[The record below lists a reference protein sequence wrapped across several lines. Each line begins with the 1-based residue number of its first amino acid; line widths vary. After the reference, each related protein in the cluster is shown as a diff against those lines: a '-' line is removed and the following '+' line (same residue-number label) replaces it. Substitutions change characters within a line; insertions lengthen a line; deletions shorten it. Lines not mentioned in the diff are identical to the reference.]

1 MSVGHVSRVLEES
14 GIATVIIAVRAFRDQ
29 LEAMTV
35 PRAVITPQMMGRALG
50 SPGDADGQRASILA
64 GFDLLE
70 CAERA
75 GTIIDLTAA

>member
-1 MSVGHVSRVLEES
+1 MSVGHVARVLEES

-50 SPGDADGQRASILA
+50 APGDADGQRASILA
-64 GFDLLE
+64 AFDLLE
-70 CAERA
+70 NAERA
-75 GTIIDLTAA
+75 GTILEMT